1 MVLELLAK
9 NVGKQ
14 SEKNIQN
21 YHMLLRKIKI
31 IIKIIKKK
39 KKKNIS
45 ELKKYNID
53 VLGNKYEV
61 QREELRFNVSL

>member
-1 MVLELLAK
+1 MHMVALK
-9 NVGKQ
+9 NRTSGSVGEYYSNDKQ
-14 SEKNIQN
+14 
-21 YHMLLRKIKI
+21 
-31 IIKIIKKK
+31 IKKSIG
-39 KKKNIS
+39 KNIS

>member
-1 MVLELLAK
+1 MTNQYLRVIILIESFTD
-9 NVGKQ
+9 KQ
-14 SEKNIQN
+14 IMKTIG
-21 YHMLLRKIKI
+21 
-31 IIKIIKKK
+31 
-39 KKKNIS
+39 KNIS